1 MNLYQALNQSY
12 RDFKNNELKALKES
26 EDKKKKA
33 VKEAGANLDISA
45 GVDIPDD
52 LASGIGMALLA
63 SEDEK
68 KECDSKDKKECDSKD
83 VKESDEKD
91 LDEEAKGLEDQLKQT
106 TDPKEKKEIQARL
119 DEIKKLLTKECDGS
133 TNLKES
139 MYSSIDGV
147 TDAMYSGDK
156 IKVVDLIKKSKG
168 DTAEGVK
175 EAASCLHQMTAFNGS
190 GPSSYKELMNI
201 LTKEFPEATEGD
213 FKWATLITQKDDS
226 GNYTTKYRAF
236 KDFPDYEYF
245 DECDSGKKEV
255 KEAETTIEVPVKVEV
270 AGTEVVNPEVT
281 PEAPVEEVTDEI
293 IDDSEK
299 ANFDKA
305 IGLLNEVLEIINV
318 EGSID
323 TELCK
328 NKIQNAISALNT
340 HAEDDDFIEGEN
352 CEDCKEGEE
361 KECDTI
367 KEAEVKAFKVTRIA
381 PSKNAFMIEAE
392 TTEGLKY
399 FIGKNYDKESHTLD
413 EAEEFTDKAKA
424 SDHFKSLLK

>member
-12 RDFKNNELKALKES
+12 RDFKNNEFKTLNES
-26 EDKKKKA
+26 EDKKKKS

-68 KECDSKDKKECDSKD
+68 KECDSKDKKECDSTEKKECD
-83 VKESDEKD
+83 SKEVKESDEKD
-91 LDEEAKGLEDQLKQT
+91 LEEEARGLEDQLKQT
-106 TDPKEKKEIQARL
+106 TDPQEKKEIQVRL
-119 DEIKKLLTKECDGS
+119 DEIKKLLTKECDAPEK
-133 TNLKES
+133 KE
-139 MYSSIDGV
+139 G
-147 TDAMYSGDK
+147 
-156 IKVVDLIKKSKG
+156 
-168 DTAEGVK
+168 E
-175 EAASCLHQMTAFNGS
+175 
-190 GPSSYKELMNI
+190 
-201 LTKEFPEATEGD
+201 
-213 FKWATLITQKDDS
+213 
-226 GNYTTKYRAF
+226 
-236 KDFPDYEYF
+236 
-245 DECDSGKKEV
+245 EV

-281 PEAPVEEVTDEI
+281 PEAPIEEPVEEVTDEI

-340 HAEDDDFIEGEN
+340 HAEDDDFIEGEKVEECGDKE
-352 CEDCKEGEE
+352 CET
-361 KECDTI
+361 KECDI

-413 EAEEFTDKAKA
+413 EAEEFTDKAQA

>member
-12 RDFKNNELKALKES
+12 RDFKNNEFKTLNES
-26 EDKKKKA
+26 EDKKKKPI
-33 VKEAGANLDISA
+33 KEDVSN
-45 GVDIPDD
+45 
-52 LASGIGMALLA
+52 LA

-68 KECDSKDKKECDSKD
+68 KKFDFKD

-106 TDPKEKKEIQARL
+106 TDPEEKKEIQARL
-119 DEIKKLLTKECDGS
+119 DEIKKLLTKECD
-133 TNLKES
+133 
-139 MYSSIDGV
+139 
-147 TDAMYSGDK
+147 
-156 IKVVDLIKKSKG
+156 
-168 DTAEGVK
+168 
-175 EAASCLHQMTAFNGS
+175 AS
-190 GPSSYKELMNI
+190 E
-201 LTKEFPEATEGD
+201 
-213 FKWATLITQKDDS
+213 
-226 GNYTTKYRAF
+226 
-236 KDFPDYEYF
+236 
-245 DECDSGKKEV
+245 KKEV

-270 AGTEVVNPEVT
+270 AGNEVVNPEVT
-281 PEAPVEEVTDEI
+281 PEAPVEEVTEETTDEI

-305 IGLLNEVLEIINV
+305 ISLLNEVLEIINV

-328 NKIQNAISALNT
+328 NKIQNAISTLNT

-352 CEDCKEGEE
+352 CEDCKEGED

-367 KEAEVKAFKVTRIA
+367 KEAEVKSFKVTRIA

>member
-12 RDFKNNELKALKES
+12 RDFKNNELKTLKES
-26 EDKKKKA
+26 EDKKKKEIE
-33 VKEAGANLDISA
+33 EAGANLDISA

-63 SEDEK
+63 SEDEKKECDSKDK

-119 DEIKKLLTKECDGS
+119 DEIKKLLTKECDAPEK
-133 TNLKES
+133 KE
-139 MYSSIDGV
+139 G
-147 TDAMYSGDK
+147 
-156 IKVVDLIKKSKG
+156 
-168 DTAEGVK
+168 E
-175 EAASCLHQMTAFNGS
+175 
-190 GPSSYKELMNI
+190 
-201 LTKEFPEATEGD
+201 
-213 FKWATLITQKDDS
+213 
-226 GNYTTKYRAF
+226 
-236 KDFPDYEYF
+236 
-245 DECDSGKKEV
+245 EV

-281 PEAPVEEVTDEI
+281 PEAPIEEPVEEVTEETTDEI

-305 IGLLNEVLEIINV
+305 IGLLNEVLETINV

>member
-12 RDFKNNELKALKES
+12 RDFKNNELKTLKES

-91 LDEEAKGLEDQLKQT
+91 LDEEARGLEDQLKQT

-119 DEIKKLLTKECDGS
+119 DEIKKLLTKECDAPEK
-133 TNLKES
+133 KE
-139 MYSSIDGV
+139 G
-147 TDAMYSGDK
+147 
-156 IKVVDLIKKSKG
+156 
-168 DTAEGVK
+168 E
-175 EAASCLHQMTAFNGS
+175 
-190 GPSSYKELMNI
+190 
-201 LTKEFPEATEGD
+201 
-213 FKWATLITQKDDS
+213 
-226 GNYTTKYRAF
+226 
-236 KDFPDYEYF
+236 
-245 DECDSGKKEV
+245 EV

-270 AGTEVVNPEVT
+270 AGNEVVNPEVT
-281 PEAPVEEVTDEI
+281 PEAPVEEVTEEPTDEI

-328 NKIQNAISALNT
+328 NKIQNAISSLNT

>member
-12 RDFKNNELKALKES
+12 RDFKNNELKTLKES

-119 DEIKKLLTKECDGS
+119 DEIKKLLTKECDAPEK
-133 TNLKES
+133 KE
-139 MYSSIDGV
+139 G
-147 TDAMYSGDK
+147 
-156 IKVVDLIKKSKG
+156 
-168 DTAEGVK
+168 E
-175 EAASCLHQMTAFNGS
+175 
-190 GPSSYKELMNI
+190 
-201 LTKEFPEATEGD
+201 
-213 FKWATLITQKDDS
+213 
-226 GNYTTKYRAF
+226 
-236 KDFPDYEYF
+236 
-245 DECDSGKKEV
+245 EV

-270 AGTEVVNPEVT
+270 AGNEVVNPEVT
-281 PEAPVEEVTDEI
+281 PEAPVEEVTEEPTDEI

>member
-12 RDFKNNELKALKES
+12 RDFKNNELRTLKES
-26 EDKKKKA
+26 ED
-33 VKEAGANLDISA
+33 
-45 GVDIPDD
+45 
-52 LASGIGMALLA
+52 
-63 SEDEK
+63 
-68 KECDSKDKKECDSKD
+68 DKKCNIEDI
-83 VKESDEKD
+83 
-91 LDEEAKGLEDQLKQT
+91 DEEAKGLEDQLKQT
-106 TDPKEKKEIQARL
+106 TDPEEKKEIQERL
-119 DEIKKLLTKECDGS
+119 KELKSQAEKCNESADIK
-133 TNLKES
+133 LKES
-139 MYSSIDGV
+139 MYSSVNGV

-156 IKVVDLIKKSKG
+156 IKVVDLIKKAKG
-168 DTAEGVK
+168 DTTEGVK
-175 EAASCLHQMTAFNGS
+175 DAASCLHQMTAFNGS
-190 GPSSYKELMNI
+190 GPSSYKELINI
-201 LTKEFPEATEGD
+201 LIKEFPEATEGD
-213 FKWATLITQKDDS
+213 FKWATIITQKDDS
-226 GNYTTKYRAF
+226 GNYTIKYRAF
-236 KDFPDYEYF
+236 KDFSGYEYF
-245 DECDSGKKEV
+245 DESDSKEV

-281 PEAPVEEVTDEI
+281 PEAPVEEVTEETTDEI

-305 IGLLNEVLEIINV
+305 ISLLNEVLEIINV

-328 NKIQNAISALNT
+328 NKIQNAISTLNT

-367 KEAEVKAFKVTRIA
+367 KEAEVKSFKVTRIA

>member
-12 RDFKNNELKALKES
+12 RDFKNNELRTLKES
-26 EDKKKKA
+26 ED
-33 VKEAGANLDISA
+33 
-45 GVDIPDD
+45 
-52 LASGIGMALLA
+52 
-63 SEDEK
+63 
-68 KECDSKDKKECDSKD
+68 DKKCNIEDI
-83 VKESDEKD
+83 
-91 LDEEAKGLEDQLKQT
+91 DEEAKGLEDQLKQT
-106 TDPKEKKEIQARL
+106 TDLKEKKEIQER
-119 DEIKKLLTKECDGS
+119 
-133 TNLKES
+133 LKE
-139 MYSSIDGV
+139 
-147 TDAMYSGDK
+147 
-156 IKVVDLIKKSKG
+156 LKSQ
-168 DTAEGVK
+168 AEKCNESDSKEVK
-175 EAASCLHQMTAFNGS
+175 ESNLYVYTDPEAAALDDPELAIDPKDLKPYGLKEI
-190 GPSSYKELMNI
+190 GPGQLLGTKSNIRKFMDEYLQFDDIDLCMKEMVKPYKES
-201 LTKEFPEATEGD
+201 
-213 FKWATLITQKDDS
+213 DS
-226 GNYTTKYRAF
+226 
-236 KDFPDYEYF
+236 
-245 DECDSGKKEV
+245 KEV

-281 PEAPVEEVTDEI
+281 PEAPVEEVTEETTDEI

-305 IGLLNEVLEIINV
+305 ISLLNEVLEIINV

-328 NKIQNAISALNT
+328 NKIQNAISTLNT

-352 CEDCKEGEE
+352 CEDCKEGED

-367 KEAEVKAFKVTRIA
+367 KEAEVKSFKVTRIA

>member
-119 DEIKKLLTKECDGS
+119 DEIKKLLTKECDAPEK
-133 TNLKES
+133 KE
-139 MYSSIDGV
+139 G
-147 TDAMYSGDK
+147 
-156 IKVVDLIKKSKG
+156 
-168 DTAEGVK
+168 E
-175 EAASCLHQMTAFNGS
+175 
-190 GPSSYKELMNI
+190 
-201 LTKEFPEATEGD
+201 
-213 FKWATLITQKDDS
+213 
-226 GNYTTKYRAF
+226 
-236 KDFPDYEYF
+236 
-245 DECDSGKKEV
+245 EV

-281 PEAPVEEVTDEI
+281 PEAPVEEVTEEPTDEI

>member
-12 RDFKNNELKALKES
+12 RDFKNNELKTLKES
-26 EDKKKKA
+26 EDKKKKSI
-33 VKEAGANLDISA
+33 KEAVSN
-45 GVDIPDD
+45 
-52 LASGIGMALLA
+52 LA

-68 KECDSKDKKECDSKD
+68 KKFDFKD

-147 TDAMYSGDK
+147 TDAMYSGNQ
-156 IKVVDLIKKSKG
+156 IKVIDLIKKSKG

-190 GPSSYKELMNI
+190 GPSSYKELINI

-270 AGTEVVNPEVT
+270 AGNEVVNPEVT
-281 PEAPVEEVTDEI
+281 PEAPVEEVTEEQTDEI

-305 IGLLNEVLEIINV
+305 ISLLNEVLEIINV